1 MELKLYQKDIHP
13 DSKNTHIDDLTEE
26 DFGYIVDNIF
36 NLTDRITYH
45 CPTGLVKYLKHE
57 DKNLIGKIGV
67 ENLSDESLIDYEDGG
82 FAIPTRI
89 PFLDGIYD
97 EYDMISDN
105 KQVITE
111 FVERKSISHEEF
123 QKERNRLLEI
133 RNRDLPAKLEKA
145 LSEIR
150 PKFVEE
156 MDASKYDGKSESST
170 VHNFK
175 DGNLKLAFK
184 KTVDF
189 LKSECIGFNI
199 EEYMIFREKSEKLRE
214 INSNEF
220 LKITK
225 EIQLLD
231 DIIS

>member
-13 DSKNTHIDDLTEE
+13 ASKNTSIDDLTEE
-26 DFGYIVDNIF
+26 DFGYTVDNIF
-36 NLTDRITYH
+36 NLMDRITYH

-57 DKNLIGKIGV
+57 DKSLIGKIGV
-67 ENLSDESLIDYEDGG
+67 ENLSDESLDDDGQHYYL
-82 FAIPTRI
+82 PNRI
-89 PFLDGIYD
+89 PFLDGIYN
-97 EYDMISDN
+97 EYDMISD
-105 KQVITE
+105 KQVITN

-123 QKERNRLLEI
+123 QKERSKLLKI
-133 RNRDLPAKLEKA
+133 RNHDLPAKLEKA

-150 PKFVEE
+150 PKFIEE

-170 VHNFK
+170 VYNFK
-175 DGNLKLAFK
+175 NGNLKLKFK

-199 EEYMIFREKSEKLRE
+199 EEYKIFHEKSEKLRE

-231 DIIS
+231 GIIL